1 MKNASGRFVFSLSVG
16 YLYIKCHFFIMFSH
30 VFMYV
35 LIVKILSY
43 VDEIKNIYLPK
54 TNVFIRSADSDISFK
69 SYFLNY
75 VVNISEIIVLS

>member
-1 MKNASGRFVFSLSVG
+1 
-16 YLYIKCHFFIMFSH
+16 MFSH

-69 SYFLNY
+69 SSFLNY